1 MLKCIAQLVLLLLIS
16 TGFAAAQT
24 QTIPPGSTV
33 YIAADNGFD
42 TYLSAALVKK
52 KVPLVVV
59 DDRSKAQYEIE
70 AGSNYHDPGLVR
82 GLLLGQ
88 TDTTDTADMRMID
101 LKSSAVVFAYTVKKT
116 NSYGGQQSTA
126 EACAKHLKSIVR

>member
-1 MLKCIAQLVLLLLIS
+1 MLKRITQLFLLLMVAA
-16 TGFAAAQT
+16 GFASAQT

-33 YIAADNGFD
+33 YISADNGFD
-42 TYLSAALVKK
+42 TYLAAALVKK

-82 GLLLGQ
+82 SLLLGQ
-88 TDTTDTADMRMID
+88 TDTTDTADMRVID

-126 EACAKHLKSIVR
+126 EACAKHLKSVVK